1 MFGELSVEL
10 CGLLP
15 RDRVA
20 VLWRMFWDV
29 LHADAPIDLTG
40 LVVDLTEYIK
50 DEFYLFV
57 PE

>member
-20 VLWRMFWDV
+20 VLWRMLWDV
-29 LHADAPIDLTG
+29 LHADALIDLTD
-40 LVVDLTEYIK
+40 LVVGLKKYVK
-50 DEFYLFV
+50 DRFYPFV
-57 PE
+57 S